1 MYNALKSFI
10 YSRKGIYGVL
20 HVIILILSLFLV
32 ISISIDTFHNISFL
46 NEPDY
51 MKIQLWICIFFLFD
65 FFLELFLSK
74 EKMRYIKTHFLF
86 FLISIPYLNIMQY
99 HNFSLSQEV
108 DYLIRF
114 VPLIRGGYAMAIVV
128 GWFSASRVSN
138 LFRSYISL
146 LLVTIYFA
154 SLIFYVHERDVNSL
168 VKNYWD
174 ALWWASMDVT
184 TVGSNI
190 IAVTGIGKILSVMLA
205 AIGMMMFPIFTV
217 YVTSLVE
224 RNNKLKPDISNND
237 DSTQNDGSND
247 NDGST
252 KNNEQSVS
260 NKTD

>member
-32 ISISIDTFHNISFL
+32 ISISVDTFHNISFL

-51 MKIQLWICIFFLFD
+51 MKVQLWICIFFLFD

-74 EKMRYIKTHFLF
+74 NKKKYIKSHFLF

-99 HNFSLSQEV
+99 HEFSFSNEI

-128 GWFSASRVSN
+128 GWFSASKVSN
-138 LFRSYISL
+138 LFRSYIA
-146 LLVTIYFA
+146 LLVTTIYFA
-154 SLIFYVHERDVNSL
+154 SLIFYVQERDINSL
-168 VKNYWD
+168 VSNYWD

-190 IAVTGIGKILSVMLA
+190 IAVTGIGKILSVLLA

-224 RNNKLKPDISNND
+224 KNHKLKAQINNGVNPEENSD
-237 DSTQNDGSND
+237 ESS
-247 NDGST
+247 
-252 KNNEQSVS
+252 S